1 MTFRT
6 WSSLYRPLT
15 EVHITVCLFST
26 YYVVWWF
33 GGVVVVVV
41 VVVFI
46 TVGVLSL
53 PPSSSLLLLMSMLML
68 LLLLLLLLVVVVVV
82 RYISILCRG
91 RLTPTQPNPVVLLLR
106 WTVYR
111 VIWSLID
118 LVVVEQY
125 TLRCGNLTFTSPILH
140 YWFTYA
146 IKPSNRLIDRKLI
159 LPPWGFIITV
169 L

>member
-41 VVVFI
+41 VFI

-53 PPSSSLLLLMSMLML
+53 PPSSSLLLMSMLML
-68 LLLLLLLLVVVVVV
+68 LLLLLLLVVVVV

-91 RLTPTQPNPVVLLLR
+91 RLTPTQPNQVVLLLR
-106 WTVYR
+106 WTVNR
-111 VIWSLID
+111 VIRSLID

-125 TLRCGNLTFTSPILH
+125 TLRCGNLTFTSSILH

>member
-26 YYVVWWF
+26 YYVVWCF
-33 GGVVVVVV
+33 GGVVVVV

-53 PPSSSLLLLMSMLML
+53 PPSSSLLLMSMLML
-68 LLLLLLLLVVVVVV
+68 LLLLLVVVVVVV

-146 IKPSNRLIDRKLI
+146 IKPGNRLVDRKLI
-159 LPPWGFIITV
+159 LPPWGFIKTV